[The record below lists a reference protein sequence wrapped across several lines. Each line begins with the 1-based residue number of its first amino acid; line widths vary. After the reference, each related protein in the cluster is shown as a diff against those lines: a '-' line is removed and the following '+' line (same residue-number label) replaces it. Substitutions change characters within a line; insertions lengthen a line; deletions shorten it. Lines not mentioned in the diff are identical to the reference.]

1 MTTLPI
7 PKIQLN
13 DGNLIPQLGYGVF
26 LVDPEDTE
34 RVVSEALEVGYRHI
48 DTASFY
54 RNEAAVGRAI
64 ANSGIPRDELF
75 ITTKLWNSD
84 HNDPHAA
91 FQRSLDFLGLEAVDL
106 YLIHWPVPMHGT
118 ALNAWRGMVEIV
130 GSGRSRSIGVSNFEI
145 EHLQELLNET
155 GVVPAVN
162 QVELHPLHQ
171 RRELR
176 EFCRQYNIAVEAW
189 GPLAQGKSD
198 LFERDPIA
206 ESARVHRRTP
216 AQVVLRWHIQH
227 GNIIFPK
234 TMQRARMV
242 ENSSL
247 FNFVLSDPEMAAI
260 DELDEQHNFGAD
272 PRTMSLR

>member
-1 MTTLPI
+1 MIEVQAVPLR
-7 PKIQLN
+7 
-13 DGNLIPQLGYGVF
+13 DGGSIPQVGFGVF
-26 LVDPEDTE
+26 
-34 RVVSEALEVGYRHI
+34 RVLDDVVEAAVSSALKVGYRHI

-75 ITTKLWNSD
+75 IITKLWNSD
-84 HNDPHAA
+84 HDDPHAA

-118 ALNAWRGMVEIV
+118 ALNAWRGLVEIV

-145 EHLQELLNET
+145 EHLQELVNET

-189 GPLAQGKSD
+189 GPLTRVTPESVKVLSKIGESYNKSW
-198 LFERDPIA
+198 
-206 ESARVHRRTP
+206 
-216 AQVVLRWHIQH
+216 AQVILNYQVDIQH

-242 ENSSL
+242 ENASL

-260 DELDEQHNFGAD
+260 DELDEQHHFGAD

>member
-34 RVVSEALEVGYRHI
+34 RVVTEALEVGYRHI

-64 ANSGIPRDELF
+64 AQSGIPRDELF

-84 HNDPHAA
+84 HDDPHAA

-106 YLIHWPVPMHGT
+106 YLIHWPIPMHGT
-118 ALNAWRGMVEIV
+118 ALNAWRGLVEIV
-130 GSGRSRSIGVSNFEI
+130 GSGRSRSIGVSNFEV

-176 EFCRQYNIAVEAW
+176 EFCRQYDIAMEAW

-198 LFERDPIA
+198 LFEREPIA

-242 ENSSL
+242 ENASL

-260 DELDEQHNFGAD
+260 DALDEQHNFGAD